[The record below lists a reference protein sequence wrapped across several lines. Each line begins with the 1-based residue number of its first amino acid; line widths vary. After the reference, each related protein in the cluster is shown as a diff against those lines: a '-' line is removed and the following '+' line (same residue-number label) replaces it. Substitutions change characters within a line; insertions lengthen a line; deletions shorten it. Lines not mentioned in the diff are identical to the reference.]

1 MFWGHAGESVEK
13 HGPVFFGLVRKYGM
27 SDSKKSELSK
37 AETTNTA
44 ITFSQEK
51 KAFWS
56 FVFKCWKKCF
66 GKKTSRTA

>member
-1 MFWGHAGESVEK
+1 
-13 HGPVFFGLVRKYGM
+13 M

-44 ITFSQEK
+44 ITFSAEK

-56 FVFKCWKKCF
+56 FLFKCWKKCF
-66 GKKTSRTA
+66 GKKTSRSA

>member
-1 MFWGHAGESVEK
+1 
-13 HGPVFFGLVRKYGM
+13 M

-44 ITFSQEK
+44 ITFSAEK

-56 FVFKCWKKCF
+56 FLAKCFKKCF
-66 GKKTSRTA
+66 GKKSSKRA

>member
-1 MFWGHAGESVEK
+1 MQEK
-13 HGPVFFGLVRKYGM
+13 TSKNIALFFSAYYKNKGM

-44 ITFSQEK
+44 ITFSAEK

-56 FVFKCWKKCF
+56 FLAKCFKKCF
-66 GKKTSRTA
+66 GKKTSRGA

>member
-1 MFWGHAGESVEK
+1 M
-13 HGPVFFGLVRKYGM
+13 P
-27 SDSKKSELSK
+27 KSESSKDKLSK

-66 GKKTSRTA
+66 GKKTPKSA

>member
-1 MFWGHAGESVEK
+1 MGVGESK
-13 HGPVFFGLVRKYGM
+13 A
-27 SDSKKSELSK
+27 ELSK

-44 ITFSQEK
+44 ITFTKEK

-66 GKKTSRTA
+66 GKKASTTA